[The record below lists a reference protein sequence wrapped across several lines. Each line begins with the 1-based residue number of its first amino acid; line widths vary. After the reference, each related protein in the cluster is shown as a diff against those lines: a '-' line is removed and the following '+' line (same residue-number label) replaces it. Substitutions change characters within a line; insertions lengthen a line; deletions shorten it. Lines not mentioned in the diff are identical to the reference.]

1 MAENLRKVR
10 NCTYLFTTATITVFS
25 EEFTALIDLNV
36 NRGSLLASQQT
47 SGKKPWHQ
55 INDFFFFFFKFYTLW
70 FSQAGRVQW
79 WSSASSPRP
88 LKECCVQG
96 HSSACGFPQP
106 AVIKASLVPR
116 LSWCVYVKH
125 MDWPKMNRVNI
136 HTGQGKMNVCKCVFG
151 LSTS

>member
-55 INDFFFFFFKFYTLW
+55 INDFFFFFLSFT
-70 FSQAGRVQW
+70 RCD
-79 WSSASSPRP
+79 SPRQA
-88 LKECCVQG
+88 E
-96 HSSACGFPQP
+96 SSGGALR
-106 AVIKASLVPR
+106 AALD
-116 LSWCVYVKH
+116 L
-125 MDWPKMNRVNI
+125 
-136 HTGQGKMNVCKCVFG
+136 
-151 LSTS
+151 